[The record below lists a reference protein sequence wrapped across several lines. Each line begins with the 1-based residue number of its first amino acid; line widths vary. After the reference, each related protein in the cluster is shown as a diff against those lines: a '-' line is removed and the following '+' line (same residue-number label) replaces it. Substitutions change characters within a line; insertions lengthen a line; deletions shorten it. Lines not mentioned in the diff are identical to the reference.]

1 MHFRVHREK
10 QNLKYLDTHLLF
22 FLNLKSFLQITFDP
36 TKDYGQLFS
45 DKKFE
50 IDI

>member
-1 MHFRVHREK
+1 LHIRAHREK

-22 FLNLKSFLQITFDP
+22 LKSFLQITFDP

-45 DKKFE
+45 DKEFE